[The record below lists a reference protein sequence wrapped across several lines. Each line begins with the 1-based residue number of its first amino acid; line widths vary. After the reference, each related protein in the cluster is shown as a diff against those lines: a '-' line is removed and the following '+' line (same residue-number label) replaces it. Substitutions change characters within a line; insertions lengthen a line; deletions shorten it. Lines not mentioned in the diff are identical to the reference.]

1 MLCIARW
8 ILTIGAIIY
17 CVFVFINF
25 KAIED
30 AINCIKLASEVLFQN
45 FILVVQPLY
54 NTIFKLLFF
63 GVFSVI
69 IVQAMSTAGFT
80 ADVLTFAVP
89 DTSGAGVPYD
99 ITIGGMARKLD
110 ILNDPAAV
118 GNDIY

>member
-1 MLCIARW
+1 M
-8 ILTIGAIIY
+8 
-17 CVFVFINF
+17 
-25 KAIED
+25 
-30 AINCIKLASEVLFQN
+30 
-45 FILVVQPLY
+45 
-54 NTIFKLLFF
+54 
-63 GVFSVI
+63 FSVI